1 MALRDRQ
8 GRAVERGMA
17 VLHPGPRSYTGEDV
31 VEISCH
37 GNPVLVDAVM
47 EMIAATGLA
56 RVAHPGEFTRRAF
69 INGKMDLA
77 QAEAVGALI
86 DARSTCGIH
95 MAHTLLSGDFSRRV
109 RAMSDEI
116 LGLVSS
122 IEASFLTDEAE
133 PDMDGIGSTLSGLVG
148 DLDALLA
155 HAGSARKRYS
165 GIVTTIA
172 GLPNAGK
179 SSLFNAILGYPRAIV
194 HHESGTTRD
203 VIREHLVFEGTDF
216 LFHDT
221 AGIRETV
228 SGPEQAGVER
238 TMEIMR
244 RSHLVLYV
252 VDAAQ
257 GLSAPEERWLDL
269 GERTLVVMNKADL
282 LPEPLFGEHAGA
294 LYVSAKFRRGIE
306 ELMSSMAA
314 SFPAGYPEV
323 FLARHTFLL
332 TRARECLGRC
342 RDAIDGGMTPDVLA
356 IDLSAAM
363 DSLREISGDSVGED
377 VLKRIFSEFCVGK

>member
-1 MALRDRQ
+1 
-8 GRAVERGMA
+8 MA

-47 EMIAATGLA
+47 EMIATTGLA

-86 DARSTCGIH
+86 DAESTCGIH

-116 LGLVSS
+116 LGLASS

-133 PDMDGIGSTLSGLVG
+133 PDMDGIRSTLSGLVG

-203 VIREHLVFEGTDF
+203 VIREHLVFKGTDF

-252 VDAAQ
+252 VDASQ
-257 GLSAPEERWLDL
+257 GLSTAEERWLDL

-332 TRARECLGRC
+332 TRAKECLGRC
-342 RDAIDGGMTPDVLA
+342 RDAIDEGMTPDMLA

-363 DSLREISGDSVGED
+363 ESLREISGDSVGED